1 MEFLKENQLDTNK
14 ELLIQTEGLIETNL
28 FLTTY
33 SIINVIFLPGQLIGL
48 GLWLSPEVLAKS
60 GWAEKADSALGRYL
74 AKQLSI

>member
-48 GLWLSPEVLAKS
+48 GL
-60 GWAEKADSALGRYL
+60 
-74 AKQLSI
+74 

>member
-48 GLWLSPEVLAKS
+48 GLWLSPGLHAKS
-60 GWAEKADSALGRYL
+60 RWAEKADSALGRYL
-74 AKQLSI
+74 AK